1 MSNFDF
7 SKLPTE
13 TIDKAYEDAIHP
25 IATEIGK
32 TGELLMRTIRAALS
46 PLKTWT
52 LEKELKENQ
61 VEEELRKSLS
71 SVDPNK
77 IVPPN
82 SYVAVPALQAISYSM
97 SSKELCDLYANLLA
111 KSMVSDTK
119 ETVHPA
125 FVEIIKQ
132 LSPNDAL
139 VFKII
144 SVQKAVPVANLS
156 ILMLQKG
163 LHIVGNT
170 PEERI
175 FFDLVSNIVIP
186 SVSEE
191 QVRISLD
198 NLLRIGLIQMNDFEL
213 KDDTSYSFVKSS
225 EVYSE
230 ISEEFHRLNAEKPT
244 AERIHIYKKCLSTT
258 SLGKLFRSVC
268 IDGF

>member
-1 MSNFDF
+1 MFDF
-7 SKLPTE
+7 DLSKLPTE
-13 TIDKAYEDAIHP
+13 TIDKAYDDALHP

-32 TGELLMRTIRAALS
+32 TGELLLHTIRAALS

-61 VEEELRKSLS
+61 IEEELRKSLS
-71 SVDPNK
+71 TVDPDK

-97 SSKELCDLYANLLA
+97 SSKELCNLYANLLA

-119 ETVHPA
+119 DNVHPA

-139 VFKII
+139 IFKII

-163 LHIVGNT
+163 IHIAGSA
-170 PEERI
+170 PEERV
-175 FFDLVSNIVIP
+175 FFGLISNIVIP

-198 NLLRIGLIQMNDFEL
+198 NLLRIGLIQLNDFEL
-213 KDDTSYSFVKSS
+213 NDDVSYSFVESS
-225 EVYSE
+225 EAYSE
-230 ISEEFHRLNAEKPT
+230 ISEEFNRLNAEEPT
-244 AERIHIYKKCLSTT
+244 AGHIHVYRKCLSTT